1 MPAPRKLYIKISRNR
16 GLFLLL
22 ILVKGKQKDAIAVL
36 GGKVFLEF
44 FDRVELFGRQ
54 RGVIN
59 IVSVHPATPFYNG
72 IFNFSHYK
80 NYMPGLQ
87 LTAAI

>member
-1 MPAPRKLYIKISRNR
+1 LPASRKLYIKISRKR

-22 ILVKGKQKDAIAVL
+22 ILIKGKQKNAVAVL
-36 GGKVFLEF
+36 GGKFSLEF

-59 IVSVHPATPFYNG
+59 IVSVHPAAPFYNG
-72 IFNFSHYK
+72 MLTFSHYR
-80 NYMPGLQ
+80 NYMPGYS
-87 LTAAI
+87 